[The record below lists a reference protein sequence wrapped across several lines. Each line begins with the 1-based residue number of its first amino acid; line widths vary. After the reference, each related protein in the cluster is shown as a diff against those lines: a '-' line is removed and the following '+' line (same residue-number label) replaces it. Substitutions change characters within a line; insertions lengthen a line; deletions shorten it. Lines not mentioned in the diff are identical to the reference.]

1 MSMLF
6 YDKFTFLNVEAN
18 PPWIM
23 ILLFY
28 PTSIFDFS
36 SEWKSHLLYNIK
48 CVEMKFCTPLHE
60 ENVWE
65 NASVQSS
72 LFQSNICA
80 ASCEQPTSIRA
91 LLFLKRVVRL
101 SEIIFCI
108 KFYTLLLLEA
118 LLTSEN
124 SNDDD
129 DDDDDH
135 SNNNNNNNS
144 NNNNNNIII
153 IIIKKQV
160 FGQE

>member
-1 MSMLF
+1 MHKILNTETLMSMVF

-48 CVEMKFCTPLHE
+48 YVEMKFCTPLHE

-80 ASCEQPTSIRA
+80 ASCE
-91 LLFLKRVVRL
+91 
-101 SEIIFCI
+101 
-108 KFYTLLLLEA
+108 
-118 LLTSEN
+118 
-124 SNDDD
+124 
-129 DDDDDH
+129 
-135 SNNNNNNNS
+135 
-144 NNNNNNIII
+144 
-153 IIIKKQV
+153 
-160 FGQE
+160 

>member
-1 MSMLF
+1 MHKILNTETLMSMLF

-65 NASVQSS
+65 MLVSS
-72 LFQSNICA
+72 PAFSKATFVLLRVNSQLALELFS
-80 ASCEQPTSIRA
+80 S
-91 LLFLKRVVRL
+91 
-101 SEIIFCI
+101 
-108 KFYTLLLLEA
+108 
-118 LLTSEN
+118 
-124 SNDDD
+124 
-129 DDDDDH
+129 
-135 SNNNNNNNS
+135 
-144 NNNNNNIII
+144 
-153 IIIKKQV
+153 
-160 FGQE
+160 